1 VARPRV
7 AVVGHV
13 EWVEFVRVPHV
24 PAAGDIVHAS
34 EVFEQAAGGGGVA
47 SVQLHKLAGSCVFF
61 TALGDDVVGHRAADD
76 LAARGVDLRVAW
88 RPEAQRRAVTHVDDS
103 GERTITVM
111 GDRFVPVAADP
122 LPWDSLAE
130 FDAVY
135 LTGSDVEGVR
145 SVRQAG
151 AVVAT
156 SRVLPL
162 LAEAAVELD
171 VLVGSGSDPSER
183 YRPGDLDPPPRYAV
197 MTAGARGGTWQTPG
211 ADPVPFAAAELP
223 GPIVDAYGAGDSFA
237 AGLTYAFGASMD
249 IEEAVAFAAR
259 CGAANM
265 TGRGAYDG
273 QLELV
278 T

>member
-13 EWVEFVRVPHV
+13 EWVEFLRVPHV

-47 SVQLHKLAGSCVFF
+47 SVQLRKLAGSCVFF

-88 RPEAQRRAVTHVDDS
+88 RPEAQRWAVTHVDDS

-111 GDRFVPVAADP
+111 GDRLVPVAADP

-183 YRPGDLDPPPRYAV
+183 YRPRDLDPPPRYAV

-211 ADPVPFAAAELP
+211 ADPVAFAAAELP

-237 AGLTYAFGASMD
+237 AGLTYAFGASMG